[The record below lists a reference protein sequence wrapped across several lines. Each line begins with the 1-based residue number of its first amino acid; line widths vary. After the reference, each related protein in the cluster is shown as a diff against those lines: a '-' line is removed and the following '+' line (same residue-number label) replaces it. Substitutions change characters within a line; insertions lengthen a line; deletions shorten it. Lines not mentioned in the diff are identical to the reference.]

1 MGVNVIWKCL
11 EIRCSEIASEAVLGQ
26 KQSRSATWLT
36 EYIAS
41 NFWLTTYAFAK
52 PADFKFP
59 KEKVLRLA
67 EHTMNMYIHVT
78 PLLKILATGLKP
90 VRNISLFFIFFFR
103 PSHCPVFD
111 HLQYVLHTAS
121 DQKLV

>member
-1 MGVNVIWKCL
+1 M
-11 EIRCSEIASEAVLGQ
+11 AVLGQ
-26 KQSRSATWLT
+26 KQSRSNTCLA

-67 EHTMNMYIHVT
+67 EQQV
-78 PLLKILATGLKP
+78 G
-90 VRNISLFFIFFFR
+90 
-103 PSHCPVFD
+103 
-111 HLQYVLHTAS
+111 
-121 DQKLV
+121 